1 MKNLKNFV
9 QYNEDLTSSPIPF
22 GDHGEQEYS
31 EEAEDKKWFNIGD
44 DSMDNEDDE
53 SGIKVYT
60 VEELFDIDRD
70 GETIPVILLRD
81 LSDEQKE
88 YLGIKED
95 I

>member
-9 QYNEDLTSSPIPF
+9 QYNEEGNWRDNYPTVGSLKAK
-22 GDHGEQEYS
+22 

-44 DSMDNEDDE
+44 DSMDNEEE
-53 SGIKVYT
+53 SGIQVYT
-60 VEELFDIDRD
+60 VEELFDIDD
-70 GETIPVILLRD
+70 ENQHIEVIKLDD

>member
-9 QYNEDLTSSPIPF
+9 QYNEEENWRDKYPTVGSKAA
-22 GDHGEQEYS
+22 

-44 DSMDNEDDE
+44 DSMDNEEE
-53 SGIKVYT
+53 SGIEIYT
-60 VEELFDIDRD
+60 VEELFDIDD
-70 GETIPVILLRD
+70 DDQHIEVIKLDD

-88 YLGIKED
+88 YLGIKN

>member
-22 GDHGEQEYS
+22 GDHGEREYRNS
-31 EEAEDKKWFNIGD
+31 EDAEDKN
-44 DSMDNEDDE
+44 DSKDNEEDE

-70 GETIPVILLRD
+70 GETIPVILLRN